1 MKRSIKMAVSE
12 KVLMAVIY
20 LVMILFCLCVIGPFM
35 NIIAVSFSGRNAV
48 TSGRVSLWPVDFN
61 VEAYKKVLTTQYFG
75 RAYLNTVLIVLAGT
89 PLSLAVTVL
98 MAYPLSRSDLPGKRA
113 LTFILTLTMWFS
125 GGMIPSFILVNKL
138 GLYDS
143 YWALILPICCSS
155 FNIIIMRTFFTT
167 TVPDE
172 MIESGKIDGANQLRI
187 FAQLVLPICL
197 PALATIALFLTFA
210 YWNEWYLASIYI
222 SSNRTDLFPLQYI
235 LVSIEEKIQFL
246 INNAGFMGADAQDMP
261 SETMRMA
268 IVVIAVVPIMFA
280 YPFFQ
285 KYYISGLTVG
295 AVKG

>member
-35 NIIAVSFSGRNAV
+35 NIIAVSFIGRNAV

-75 RAYLNTVLIVLAGT
+75 RAYLNTVLIVLVGT

-138 GLYDS
+138 GLYDR
-143 YWALILPICCSS
+143 YWALILPGLVSAYT
-155 FNIIIMRTFFTT
+155 IIIVRNFFAQTP
-167 TVPDE
+167 VSLE
-172 MIESGKIDGANQLRI
+172 ESAKLDGAGEMTVLVRI
-187 FAQLVLPICL
+187 FLPLSLPVLATITLWLVVGYWNTYLSALLYLSTRAKYTLQLVLREI
-197 PALATIALFLTFA
+197 
-210 YWNEWYLASIYI
+210 
-222 SSNRTDLFPLQYI
+222 
-235 LVSIEEKIQFL
+235 
-246 INNAGFMGADAQDMP
+246 
-261 SETMRMA
+261 
-268 IVVIAVVPIMFA
+268 VIADSLDQYLGIDPVDNATRTVTESIKYANILLTILPIMCV
-280 YPFFQ
+280 YPFLQRFFM
-285 KYYISGLTVG
+285 KGVLLG

>member
-48 TSGRVSLWPVDFN
+48 TSGRVSLWLVDFN

-143 YWALILPICCSS
+143 YWALILPGLVSAY
-155 FNIIIMRTFFTT
+155 NIIIVRNFFAQTP
-167 TVPDE
+167 VSLE
-172 MIESGKIDGANQLRI
+172 ESAKLDGAGEMTVLVRI
-187 FAQLVLPICL
+187 FLPLSLPVLATITLWLVVGYWNTYLSALLYLSTRAKYTLQLVLREI
-197 PALATIALFLTFA
+197 
-210 YWNEWYLASIYI
+210 
-222 SSNRTDLFPLQYI
+222 
-235 LVSIEEKIQFL
+235 
-246 INNAGFMGADAQDMP
+246 
-261 SETMRMA
+261 
-268 IVVIAVVPIMFA
+268 VIADSLDQYLGIDPVDNATRTVTESIKYANILLTILPIMCV
-280 YPFFQ
+280 YPFLQRFFM
-285 KYYISGLTVG
+285 KGVLLG

>member
-75 RAYLNTVLIVLAGT
+75 RAYLNTVLIVLVGT

-98 MAYPLSRSDLPGKRA
+98 MAYPLSRSDLPGKRV

-143 YWALILPICCSS
+143 YWALILPGLVSDY
-155 FNIIIMRTFFTT
+155 NIIIVRNFFAQTP
-167 TVPDE
+167 VSLE
-172 MIESGKIDGANQLRI
+172 ESAKLDGAGEMTVLVRI
-187 FAQLVLPICL
+187 FLPLSLPVLATITLWLVVGYWNTYLSALLYLSTRAKYTLQLVLREI
-197 PALATIALFLTFA
+197 
-210 YWNEWYLASIYI
+210 
-222 SSNRTDLFPLQYI
+222 
-235 LVSIEEKIQFL
+235 
-246 INNAGFMGADAQDMP
+246 
-261 SETMRMA
+261 
-268 IVVIAVVPIMFA
+268 VIADSLDQYLGIDPVDNATRTVTESIKYANILLTILPIMCV
-280 YPFFQ
+280 YPFLQRFFM
-285 KYYISGLTVG
+285 KGVLLG